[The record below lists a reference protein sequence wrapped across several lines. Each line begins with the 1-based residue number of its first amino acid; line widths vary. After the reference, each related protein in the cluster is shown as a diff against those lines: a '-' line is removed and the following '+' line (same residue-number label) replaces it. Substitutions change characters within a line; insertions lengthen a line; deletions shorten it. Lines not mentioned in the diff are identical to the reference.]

1 MNKEQ
6 QNMEKFEKQLPLI
19 KVYGNMVIGDE
30 VYQRLIFQQ
39 EVDGDISTSIYDVVK
54 IIKDRLVIVNS
65 KTFKLIPEKDVIKY
79 MPAIKCAC
87 NFYELNWLETP
98 EVFVKYSD
106 EFYNVIQFKVEE

>member
-1 MNKEQ
+1 
-6 QNMEKFEKQLPLI
+6 MEKFDKQLPLI
-19 KVYGNMVIGDE
+19 KVYGNMIIGDE
-30 VYQRLIFQQ
+30 VYQRLLFQQ
-39 EVDGDISTSIYDVVK
+39 EVNGDISTSIYDVVK

-79 MPAIKCAC
+79 MPANKCAC

-98 EVFVKYSD
+98 EVFVKYGD